1 MKKIFLVLLIA
12 RQIYGEWILA
22 MPQRAFDSMEKANEL
37 LYVLKEQYAK
47 NGEAVPV
54 SIKTEFGEVV
64 CFCEVAVHE
73 IEYEQ
78 GE

>member
-1 MKKIFLVLLIA
+1 MKKVFLVLLIA

-22 MPQRAFDSMEKANEL
+22 MPQKVFDSPEKADEL
-37 LYVLKEQYAK
+37 LKELKSQYIK
-47 NGEAVPV
+47 NGEAVPT

-73 IEYEQ
+73 IEYIQ
-78 GE
+78 GA